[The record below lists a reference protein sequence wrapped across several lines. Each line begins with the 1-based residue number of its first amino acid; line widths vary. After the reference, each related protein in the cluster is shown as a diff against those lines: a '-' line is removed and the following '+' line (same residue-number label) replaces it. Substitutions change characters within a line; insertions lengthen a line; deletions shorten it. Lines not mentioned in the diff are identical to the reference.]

1 MTLDERF
8 LMNRL
13 CIETRGICNWRD
25 RLAKPDT
32 QWKRRFSA
40 FETAVS
46 WETASLHPA
55 GLPEPIADLFRGSV
69 FGEATL
75 LLAIAEHKV
84 PLIGGLADS
93 QCDVWALLSTPS
105 GHVSLSVE
113 AKANEPFGQG
123 NQSLKDWLA
132 TGDSE
137 KSRQNRQDRWKHIA
151 EHLPSAASDAYSLV
165 PYQLLH
171 RCAAA
176 VMEAERFNVP
186 NAAFVVHA
194 FNSPDESFDQFSM
207 FCHAAGAKPER
218 GQMQITS
225 VGEIRLG
232 IGWADCQFATN
243 AEVAAVA

>member
-1 MTLDERF
+1 
-8 LMNRL
+8 MNRL
-13 CIETRGICNWRD
+13 CIETRVISNWRD

-55 GLPEPIADLFRGSV
+55 GLPQPIGDLFRESV

-75 LLAIAEHKV
+75 LLAIAEHRV

-132 TGDSE
+132 TGESE

-176 VMEAERFNVP
+176 VMEAERFSVP
-186 NAAFVVHA
+186 NAAFVVQA
-194 FNSPDESFDQFSM
+194 FQSPDESFEAFSR
-207 FCHAAGAKPER
+207 FCQAVNIAAER
-218 GQMQITS
+218 GQMHMAT
-225 VGEIRLG
+225 VEGIRLG
-232 IGWADCQFATN
+232 IGWADCLFATN

>member
-1 MTLDERF
+1 
-8 LMNRL
+8 MNRL
-13 CIETRGICNWRD
+13 CIETRGISNWRD
-25 RLAKPDT
+25 RLAKPNT
-32 QWKRRFSA
+32 QWKQRFSA

-46 WETASLHPA
+46 WENASCSPG
-55 GLPEPIADLFRGSV
+55 GLPEQIAELFRGSV

-93 QCDVWALLSTPS
+93 QCDVWALLSTAS
-105 GHVSLSVE
+105 GHVSLSLE

-132 TGDSE
+132 AGESE
-137 KSRQNRQDRWKHIA
+137 KSRQNRRDRWKHIA
-151 EHLPSAASDAYSLV
+151 DHLPSAAPDAYSLV

-176 VMEAERFNVP
+176 VIEAKRFGVP
-186 NAAFVVHA
+186 NAVFVVQA

-207 FCHAAGAKPER
+207 FCHAAVAKPER

-232 IGWADCQFATN
+232 IGWADCPFATN

>member
-1 MTLDERF
+1 MNP
-8 LMNRL
+8 MNRL

-32 QWKRRFSA
+32 QWKRKFSA

-46 WETASLHPA
+46 WENSSRSPA
-55 GLPEPIADLFRGSV
+55 GLPEPIAELFRGSI

-75 LLAIAEHKV
+75 LLGIAEHKV
-84 PLIGGLADS
+84 PLVGGLADS
-93 QCDVWALLSTPS
+93 QCDVWALLSTAS

-132 TGDSE
+132 AGESE
-137 KSRQNRQDRWKHIA
+137 KSRQNRRDRWEHIVD
-151 EHLPSAASDAYSLV
+151 HLPSALPDAYSLV

-176 VMEAERFNVP
+176 VIEAKRFSVP
-186 NAAFVVHA
+186 NAVFVVQA
-194 FNSPDESFDQFSM
+194 FQSPDESFEAFSR
-207 FCHAAGAKPER
+207 FCQAVNITAER
-218 GQMQITS
+218 GQMQMAT
-225 VGEIRLG
+225 VEGIRLG
-232 IGWADCQFATN
+232 IGWVDCLFAVN

>member
-1 MTLDERF
+1 MNR
-8 LMNRL
+8 MNRL
-13 CIETRGICNWRD
+13 CIETPGICNWRD

-46 WETASLHPA
+46 WEKASFHPA
-55 GLPEPIADLFRGSV
+55 GLPEPIAELFRGSD
-69 FGEATL
+69 FGEATV

-93 QCDVWALLSTPS
+93 QCDVWALLST
-105 GHVSLSVE
+105 GCGGVSLSVE
-113 AKANEPFGQG
+113 AKANEAFGQG

-132 TGDSE
+132 AGESE
-137 KSRQNRQDRWKHIA
+137 KSRQNRRDRWKHIVD
-151 EHLPSAASDAYSLV
+151 HLPSAASDAYSLV

-176 VMEAERFNVP
+176 VIEAKRFGVP
-186 NAAFVVHA
+186 NAVFVVQA
-194 FNSPDESFDQFSM
+194 FESPVESFEAFSR
-207 FCHAAGAKPER
+207 FCQAVNLNTER
-218 GQMQITS
+218 GQLQITS

-232 IGWADCQFATN
+232 IGWVDCRFATDGD
-243 AEVAAVA
+243 VAAVAGR